1 MQYDKRRRFEE
12 ESTERL
18 REEGI
23 YWETEVAAL
32 KRTIAAALARQI
44 ERREVSLSELARA
57 VGTSRAALN
66 RVLDPANTSLT
77 LATLTRAAAAL
88 GCKVKVEIV
97 QPR

>member
-23 YWETEVAAL
+23 YWETEVAGL